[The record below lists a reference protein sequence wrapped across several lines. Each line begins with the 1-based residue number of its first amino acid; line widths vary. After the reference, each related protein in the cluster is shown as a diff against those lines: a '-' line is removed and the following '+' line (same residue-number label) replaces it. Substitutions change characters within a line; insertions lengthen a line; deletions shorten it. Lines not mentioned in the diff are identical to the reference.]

1 MKVIMSVLD
10 EGYYE
15 RTWWR
20 LLWAYLKKIMSVV
33 DDGTFIKYAHN
44 NLYQVRS

>member
-1 MKVIMSVLD
+1 MKVIMSVPD

-20 LLWAYLKKIMSVV
+20 LLWEYLMKDIMSVP
-33 DDGTFIKYAHN
+33 DEGYYER
-44 NLYQVRS
+44 NLHQVRSK